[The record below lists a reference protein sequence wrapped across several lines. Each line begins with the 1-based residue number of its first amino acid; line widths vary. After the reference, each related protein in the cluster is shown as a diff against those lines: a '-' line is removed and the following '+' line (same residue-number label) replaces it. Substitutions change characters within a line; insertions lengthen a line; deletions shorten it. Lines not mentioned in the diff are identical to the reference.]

1 MRVTFMLPFV
11 LAAAPAL
18 AQPAPVA
25 PAPPPAPVA
34 AGSCNVNIVRAPDP
48 VRQTIEHWLANEHCT
63 LALQVRIIP
72 TEGGLYVL
80 ATDDRGRV
88 RERIVPDA
96 QSAGVLIA
104 SGAAD
109 DGLGGAAPP
118 PGVADAGGP
127 PVAPPAPPPPM
138 APPVGYGPSTGYGPS
153 AGANGAYGGPPP
165 SWNAMSFHAPG
176 QYGPND
182 ELPPPPAVEHPKKL
196 LSLAAGFGA
205 NSSGGLRL
213 ELELW
218 NKSDWIIG
226 ASAGLTGSS
235 LDVYDYN
242 ANDYYNANV
251 TDFTLAMTLGRIGRW
266 GDWYLRGNAGA
277 GIMMSSMTLDHYNYQ
292 TYATTSGS
300 GSEASAYIE
309 AGLYLGHSIGSSKVW
324 EIEAGPVLWY
334 SKQDWYLSDS
344 NMTMYRDAGNAMFL
358 LGLRHGL

>member
-1 MRVTFMLPFV
+1 VRVTFMLPFV

-25 PAPPPAPVA
+25 PAPPAPVA

-72 TEGGLYVL
+72 TEGGLYLL

-104 SGAAD
+104 SWAAD

-182 ELPPPPAVEHPKKL
+182 ELPPPPVVEHPKKL

-251 TDFTLAMTLGRIGRW
+251 TDFTLAMTLGRTARW